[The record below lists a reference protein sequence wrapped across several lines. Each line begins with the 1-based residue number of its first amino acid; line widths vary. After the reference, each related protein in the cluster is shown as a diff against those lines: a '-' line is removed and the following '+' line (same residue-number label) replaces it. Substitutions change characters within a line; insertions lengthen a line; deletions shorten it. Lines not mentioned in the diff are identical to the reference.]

1 MKLQNY
7 SWVLIWVILCSS
19 LCIHKE
25 KAIKKNLVGKWVK
38 TATIWQSLKFRSPLH
53 VLLLFW
59 RHFNAVF
66 IPRQRQR
73 AAQTGYRMRCK
84 NLKSEKVKMGIYTEE
99 ILLSQDKNPKYTF
112 LWAYAAIYWMI
123 NWNDGRYERQC
134 MAEVEVIEVTMSVFH
149 RKAFLSKTV
158 RQFRWKHKIKVAS
171 CRWIIGWATS
181 SLGQVVA
188 CLHQVALKSA
198 TEGL

>member
-7 SWVLIWVILCSS
+7 SWVLIWVILFSS

-25 KAIKKNLVGKWVK
+25 KAIKNLVGKWVK
-38 TATIWQSLKFRSPLH
+38 TATIWQSLQFRSPLL

-73 AAQTGYRMRCK
+73 AAQTGYYRMRCK
-84 NLKSEKVKMGIYTEE
+84 NLKSEKVQMGRIYTEE
-99 ILLSQDKNPKYTF
+99 ILLSQDKDPKYTF
-112 LWAYAAIYWMI
+112 IWACAAIYWMI
-123 NWNDGRYERQC
+123 NWNDERYERQC
-134 MAEVEVIEVTMSVFH
+134 MAEVEVIEVTMSFFH
-149 RKAFLSKTV
+149 RKGFLSK
-158 RQFRWKHKIKVAS
+158 FRRKHKIKVAS
-171 CRWIIGWATS
+171 CRWIIEWATS

-188 CLHQVALKSA
+188 CLYQVALKSA